1 MSARPP
7 QGRRAGLRG
16 ALLVGL
22 VLLASLGF
30 GFLAHRLTR
39 SPASTLRP
47 IAPSSPPAAGEM
59 ADEAPAPRAIPEELP
74 PIALP
79 GLTGKTRSLQE
90 WRGRPLIVNF
100 WATWCDPCRREI
112 PLLKRLRHEHAADGL
127 EVVGIAIDSADEVRK
142 YAAARGMDYP
152 LLIGE
157 DGGLAAA
164 NALGMDTVL
173 PFSVFADR
181 EGRIVALKVGELH
194 PDEAALILARLQDE
208 DSGRVSLE
216 SARKAIAAGMQKAA
230 SQRVSAAQ

>member
-1 MSARPP
+1 MNAGPP
-7 QGRRAGLRG
+7 AARRAGVRG
-16 ALLVGL
+16 ALLIGV
-22 VLLASLGF
+22 VLLCSLGL
-30 GFLAHRLTR
+30 GFLAHWLTR
-39 SPASTLRP
+39 QPANTLRP
-47 IAPSSPPAAGEM
+47 IVAASPARAPEP
-59 ADEAPAPRAIPEELP
+59 ADEPPSPRAIPEQLP

-79 GLTGKTRSLQE
+79 GLSGKTRSLTE
-90 WRGRPLIVNF
+90 WRGKPLIVNF

-127 EVVGIAIDSADEVRK
+127 EIVGIAIDSAEEVRK

-152 LLIGE
+152 LLVGE

-194 PDEAALILARLQDE
+194 PDEAALILARLEDE
-208 DSGRVSLE
+208 DHGRTSLTA
-216 SARKAIAAGMQKAA
+216 ARTAIAAGLQQAA
-230 SQRVSAAQ
+230 AERVSAAQ